1 MVYEKNTNKKKT
13 LDASFCHMHWAAE
26 STSAV
31 TACFDRSHED
41 QFDKR
46 NNESSMDYFHII
58 FIYNLLFILFSP
70 VGSGRGAHSKQGG
83 RQEKTSVILCK
94 MSDFYENISDYSP
107 GNDFLI
113 SLVLE

>member
-1 MVYEKNTNKKKT
+1 
-13 LDASFCHMHWAAE
+13 MHWAAE

-31 TACFDRSHED
+31 PACFDRSHED

-46 NNESSMDYFHII
+46 NNEGFMDYFRII

-70 VGSGRGAHSKQGG
+70 VGSEQSQQRG

-94 MSDFYENISDYSP
+94 MSDLRISQT
-107 GNDFLI
+107 
-113 SLVLE
+113 SL